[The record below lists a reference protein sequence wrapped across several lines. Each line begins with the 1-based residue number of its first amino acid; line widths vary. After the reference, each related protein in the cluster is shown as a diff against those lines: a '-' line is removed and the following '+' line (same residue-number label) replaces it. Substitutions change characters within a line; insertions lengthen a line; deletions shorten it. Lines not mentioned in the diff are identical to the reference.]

1 MRFSRRNRGPLAW
14 ARRSKSR
21 SQDQDDAQEFGP
33 VESEEREA
41 LLSSGGASAEDPV
54 DPPEDN
60 GFDHEEA
67 TQHILSALGRFHRQ
81 VTKAKVGAA
90 QELWTDECMNELVTA
105 AEVAVRE
112 GWRETVTVLTETGRI
127 LQTYEDAGRA
137 SECVP
142 FLSEAYDVLS
152 LMVGDLIVGEV
163 RPGVLAKWGECH
175 ARALHALN
183 AAGLTLIDIDEG
195 NGEMDDDYDAAP
207 ASGQP
212 LNTIPF
218 ELPPLDDEYE
228 EAPHMER
235 AAAEA
240 PTLETLPP
248 MAEAEI
254 ARTEPIN
261 EALLAAEQERE
272 YAAMADVP
280 RLDPLDAAVASITG
294 EEPAPLDPSEPELP
308 VFDADEDIPAGT
320 PEEDAAADDVPD
332 TPAPAAEPA
341 GDPEVVATLDSFCE
355 GLARI
360 DAAEGR
366 DLTTVY
372 AAMLDELAF
381 LDKWAVN
388 AECEQAQRLTRS
400 MALLCQQVADGNAV
414 PNDKFLE
421 LGYGFCEAYVEAKS
435 GEASAVVDPWLEE
448 CSALYQRWTQPR
460 HAEPEDIPAPAAEAV
475 QDAEEIEA
483 APVAA
488 AGTPAANDGSPETLL
503 RAAQE
508 AVAAGRLAEA
518 KVLAMQAAAAFAKRE
533 AEQAQERLS
542 TIERRINE
550 GGILIETA
558 RGELHGAEEA
568 VVDAEK
574 QTREG
579 ESELTACGNRTREAQ
594 EHLETIQAEIADLD
608 ERIRQLQAQ
617 RDAAAERRAQADALL
632 NEKRA
637 EEAAAGSGLDARRA
651 GEDDARNRLEEARQ
665 KVKNLERKR
674 GELEL
679 EMERARDILA
689 RQLSSFEDIEQ
700 TITQLDSTD
709 VTPSGESGELL
720 F

>member
-41 LLSSGGASAEDPV
+41 LLSSGGAAAGPA

-90 QELWTDECMNELVTA
+90 QELWTDECMNELITA

-137 SECVP
+137 SECVS

-183 AAGLTLIDIDEG
+183 AAGLTLIDIEDG
-195 NGEMDDDYDAAP
+195 NGETDDDYGPAP
-207 ASGQP
+207 ASGQA

-218 ELPPLDDEYE
+218 ELPPLDEEYE
-228 EAPHMER
+228 EAPHMES

-240 PTLETLPP
+240 PTLENLPP

-272 YAAMADVP
+272 YAVMADVP
-280 RLDPLDAAVASITG
+280 RLDPRDAAVTSSAG
-294 EEPAPLDPSEPELP
+294 DEFAPPDPPEPDLPAFEP
-308 VFDADEDIPAGT
+308 DEDIPAGGFA
-320 PEEDAAADDVPD
+320 EDAAANEA
-332 TPAPAAEPA
+332 PAPAAEPA

-360 DAAEGR
+360 DAAEDR

-388 AECEQAQRLTRS
+388 AECEQGQRLTRA
-400 MALLCQQVADGNAV
+400 MALLCQQVADGNAA

-435 GEASAVVDPWLEE
+435 GAASAVVDPWLEE
-448 CSALYQRWTQPR
+448 CSALYQRWTQAPD
-460 HAEPEDIPAPAAEAV
+460 AEPENVPAPAAGAV
-475 QDAEEIEA
+475 QDAGESEA
-483 APVAA
+483 ATGA
-488 AGTPAANDGSPETLL
+488 PAANDGSPETLL
-503 RAAQE
+503 RVAQE
-508 AVAAGRLAEA
+508 AVVAGRLAEA

-579 ESELTACGNRTREAQ
+579 ESDLAACDSRTREAQ
-594 EHLETIQAEIADLD
+594 EHLETIHAEIADLD

-637 EEAAAGSGLDARRA
+637 EEAAAGTGLETRRA
-651 GEDDARNRLEEARQ
+651 GEDEARNHLEEARQ

-679 EMERARDILA
+679 EMERARDLLA
-689 RQLSSFEDIEQ
+689 RQLSSLEDIEQ
-700 TITQLDSTD
+700 TIAQLDTTD
-709 VTPSGESGELL
+709 LTPSGESGELL

>member
-1 MRFSRRNRGPLAW
+1 
-14 ARRSKSR
+14 
-21 SQDQDDAQEFGP
+21 
-33 VESEEREA
+33 
-41 LLSSGGASAEDPV
+41 
-54 DPPEDN
+54 
-60 GFDHEEA
+60 
-67 TQHILSALGRFHRQ
+67 
-81 VTKAKVGAA
+81 
-90 QELWTDECMNELVTA
+90 
-105 AEVAVRE
+105 
-112 GWRETVTVLTETGRI
+112 
-127 LQTYEDAGRA
+127 
-137 SECVP
+137 
-142 FLSEAYDVLS
+142 
-152 LMVGDLIVGEV
+152 
-163 RPGVLAKWGECH
+163 
-175 ARALHALN
+175 
-183 AAGLTLIDIDEG
+183 
-195 NGEMDDDYDAAP
+195 
-207 ASGQP
+207 
-212 LNTIPF
+212 
-218 ELPPLDDEYE
+218 
-228 EAPHMER
+228 
-235 AAAEA
+235 
-240 PTLETLPP
+240 
-248 MAEAEI
+248 
-254 ARTEPIN
+254 
-261 EALLAAEQERE
+261 
-272 YAAMADVP
+272 
-280 RLDPLDAAVASITG
+280 
-294 EEPAPLDPSEPELP
+294 
-308 VFDADEDIPAGT
+308 
-320 PEEDAAADDVPD
+320 
-332 TPAPAAEPA
+332 
-341 GDPEVVATLDSFCE
+341 
-355 GLARI
+355 
-360 DAAEGR
+360 
-366 DLTTVY
+366 
-372 AAMLDELAF
+372 
-381 LDKWAVN
+381 
-388 AECEQAQRLTRS
+388 
-400 MALLCQQVADGNAV
+400 VADGNAV

-435 GEASAVVDPWLEE
+435 GEASAGVDPWLEE